1 MPDFMGNF
9 KGHDN
14 PVKWCAETVLRH
26 NYKAFG
32 VQYGGECWS
41 GITAHLTYNK
51 HKPINTCKN
60 GLGYHWANSV
70 YFFGGEFAVQ
80 ENRSYLQYCRL
91 KTTIFTSVSFSL
103 FRPSNSLRNLK
114 STIKTR
120 IKEHRISGSG

>member
-80 ENRSYLQYCRL
+80 ENRSYILQTQDDYFHKCFL
-91 KTTIFTSVSFSL
+91 FFSL
-103 FRPSNSLRNLK
+103 DQVISLRNLK